1 MQWSSLIHVFPCR
14 ISTGIVD
21 MAESDKH
28 LTSNDQEPRTIFVQG
43 LTSETDQELLELYF
57 ENDKCGGG
65 DIESITL
72 DKEGVAQII
81 FKKREG
87 N

>member
-1 MQWSSLIHVFPCR
+1 MYFLVEF
-14 ISTGIVD
+14 STGIVD
-21 MAESDKH
+21 MAESDS
-28 LTSNDQEPRTIFVQG
+28 TSNDQAPRTIFVQG

-65 DIESITL
+65 DIDIINL
-72 DKEGVAQII
+72 DKEGGAQII
-81 FKKREG
+81 FKEREG